1 MIYNTRNRSDDT
13 IESQKEKKASFN
25 VHVGGK
31 LNLTIQCIAN
41 KKNLKGPYSWNK
53 MWSLKILVM

>member
-41 KKNLKGPYSWNK
+41 KKIWKVH
-53 MWSLKILVM
+53 ILGIRCGH